1 MTFNEEAT
9 EDESWLDDLGSEE
22 TVVDEEYVSPL
33 ASGSL
38 ETVENAD
45 DTEEDDDLD
54 IDFEEDIEM
63 DEPLE
68 GVLVAVPE
76 DSTDLAG
83 FEPDK
88 PLSVEEAQELTEHIR
103 STADV
108 LYVLVARAHAGKAHV
123 ALGYKNF
130 ESYVKEEFNISRS
143 RAYQFLNQANVI
155 AAVESA
161 APEGTKIR
169 ITEAAAR
176 DLKNFVNELTPD
188 IKERTEG
195 LTPEDAGE
203 VIEELV
209 SDYRE
214 RSKKPVIDEAEDF
227 NIDDFN
233 TDDDDELFNFDNEGG
248 ESKGGGGSEFDG
260 MEDFDNLDGIIDEP
274 TDESGVE
281 DPAAFRKT
289 VETVYAF
296 YTALTALEKMPDFE
310 EIIDAIPD
318 ARKASI
324 DSSLPKALAWLT
336 TANAVW
342 ASHKNADED
351 VEDSS
356 DEDFDFSDDE
366 DASEVE
372 E

>member
-1 MTFNEEAT
+1 MTINEQTT
-9 EDESWLDDLGSEE
+9 EDESWLDDLGSDE

-38 ETVENAD
+38 ETAEDAGEVE
-45 DTEEDDDLD
+45 D
-54 IDFEEDIEM
+54 IDFGDMEE

-68 GVLVAVPE
+68 GVLILGAE
-76 DSTDLAG
+76 DATEIAE

-88 PLSVEEAQELTEHIR
+88 PLSIEEAQELTEHIR

-108 LYVLVARAHAGKAHV
+108 LYVLVARAHAGKAHL

-176 DLKNFVNELTPD
+176 DLKNFVDELTPD

-195 LTPEDAGE
+195 LDADEAGE

-214 RSKKPVIDEAEDF
+214 RAKKPVIDEGEDF

-233 TDDDDELFNFDNEGG
+233 TDDDDELFNFDNDGG

-310 EIIDAIPD
+310 EIIDTIPD

-336 TANAVW
+336 TANEVW
-342 ASHKNADED
+342 ASRKTLNEGASENDA
-351 VEDSS
+351 
-356 DEDFDFSDDE
+356 DEDFDFTDDE
-366 DASEVE
+366 DVSEE
-372 E
+372 GD

>member
-9 EDESWLDDLGSEE
+9 EDESWMHDLDSDE

-38 ETVENAD
+38 ESAEGTD
-45 DTEEDDDLD
+45 DTDNLD
-54 IDFEEDIEM
+54 FDFEDETE
-63 DEPLE
+63 EPLE
-68 GVLVAVPE
+68 GVLVAE
-76 DSTDLAG
+76 SADTELAE

-108 LYVLVARAHAGKAHV
+108 LYVLVARAHAGKAHI

-176 DLKNFVNELTPD
+176 DLKNFVDELTPA

-195 LTPEDAGE
+195 LSPNDAGE
-203 VIEELV
+203 VVEEIV
-209 SDYRE
+209 SDFRD
-214 RSKKPVIDEAEDF
+214 RAKKPVIDEAEEFDIEDF
-227 NIDDFN
+227 P

-248 ESKGGGGSEFDG
+248 SNSSGGGSEFDK
-260 MEDFDNLDGIIDEP
+260 MEDFENLDGILDEP
-274 TDESGVE
+274 IISDDVE
-281 DPAAFRKT
+281 DPSAMRKNI
-289 VETVYAF
+289 EMIYAF
-296 YTALTALEKMPDFE
+296 YNSMTALAQMPDFE
-310 EIIDAIPD
+310 TIVDTIPD
-318 ARKASI
+318 TRKKFI

-336 TANAVW
+336 TANEVW
-342 ASHKNADED
+342 ASRKD
-351 VEDSS
+351 VEADS
-356 DEDFDFSDDE
+356 DDDADIDFDFSDDE
-366 DASEVE
+366 DVSEE
-372 E
+372 EE